1 MKRKIAIIGGGNGA
15 HAAAVDLTLRGF
27 DITMYEDTKFIDK
40 IKEVHSTRLIHSKGV
55 CGDQTVK
62 IASVTDNLKEA
73 IKDSEVILVIVPA
86 YVHADLAKKLA
97 PIVDSSQIVVLLP
110 GTFGSLIFYKEFLK
124 QGVSDVVVAETH
136 TLPYAIRL
144 VAPGEVMIMSRFNPL
159 KVGVLPSSETERVI
173 KVLSE
178 LYDGLVAVESV
189 IACGLSSLNPIIH
202 VPGCILNAGRIELMK
217 GDFYFYT
224 EGFTDVVV
232 RATESIDKERMS
244 ILELFGYKA
253 EIAARGVG
261 GTITSDSIKDVIASD
276 TNFAKIK
283 GPEDFKSR
291 YYTEDIPFGLATWA
305 KLAHEYGIA
314 TPTMDSMI
322 NLGSV
327 ILEYDCWTKGHSLDD
342 LGLDGKS
349 IDEVQ
354 EYL

>member
-40 IKEVHSTRLIHSKGV
+40 IKEVHSSRLIHSKGV

-97 PIVDSSQIVVLLP
+97 PIVESSQIVVLLP

-136 TLPYAIRL
+136 TLPYATRL

-178 LYDGLVAVESV
+178 LYDGLVPVESV